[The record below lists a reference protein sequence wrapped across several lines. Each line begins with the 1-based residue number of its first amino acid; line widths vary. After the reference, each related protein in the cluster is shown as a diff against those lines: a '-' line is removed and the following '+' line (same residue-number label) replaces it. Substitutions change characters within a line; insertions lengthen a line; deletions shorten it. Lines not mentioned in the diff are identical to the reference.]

1 MTDITAKTKITPV
14 TGYIT
19 PLGYQTRLRVQAT
32 TYSTHLASYGPQ
44 DKVEITEVLEYLEN
58 DPALAHVV
66 KGDIWGKVAKIN
78 GVAVAQPA
86 WMAIY
91 YHGQGQICKTDYIV
105 TDPNEPPPPD
115 PEPQVKFPNMILVFD
130 GNDKREYIPKAD

>member
-1 MTDITAKTKITPV
+1 MTTITAKTKITPV
-14 TGYIT
+14 SGSIT
-19 PLGYQTRLRVQAT
+19 PLGYQTRLRVEPS
-32 TYSTHLASYGPQ
+32 TYSSVRASYGPQ

-58 DPALAHVV
+58 DPALLHVV
-66 KGDIWGKVAKIN
+66 QGDIWGKVAKIN
-78 GVAVAQPA
+78 DVAVAQPA

-105 TDPNEPPPPD
+105 TNPNEPPLPE

-130 GNDKREYIPKAD
+130 GDEKREYIPKAD